1 MAADGA
7 GAPSGARSGAS
18 GLPSGPTSGAAHGA
32 AHEPPHGPTPVAL
45 LGPTASGKSTLAVE
59 VALELARAGIGVE
72 VVAIDAFTVYRGLD
86 VASAKPTLE
95 ERRGVAHHLIDVLG
109 PDEDCTVA
117 RFRDLAR
124 PAIAAV
130 IAAGRVPLLVGG
142 SGLYWRAVVDDL
154 AFAPTDPRVRA
165 DVVARFGDDAA
176 AAYAELVRL
185 DPEAAA
191 RIPARN
197 LRRTVR
203 ALEVIAITGRPF
215 SSHDDAWGRYDS
227 VLPGLTVVHLD
238 PPAEVLA
245 RAIDVRAA
253 SMVASGLV
261 DEVARLRA
269 LRPPM
274 SRGVAAA
281 IGVAEASRV
290 LDGELDPDGLAP
302 AVAGRTRRYARRQR
316 AWFRADP
323 RAAAATVT
331 TGEEARSALLER
343 LTVAGGEHRL

>member
-1 MAADGA
+1 MAAADGPSAAA
-7 GAPSGARSGAS
+7 GSADRS
-18 GLPSGPTSGAAHGA
+18 AAVTR
-32 AHEPPHGPTPVAL
+32 PTPVAL
-45 LGPTASGKSTLAVE
+45 LGPTASGKSGLAVE
-59 VALELARAGIGVE
+59 AALELARTGVGVE

-86 VASAKPTLE
+86 VASAKPTPE
-95 ERRGVAHHLIDVLG
+95 DRRGVVHHLIDALG
-109 PDEDCTVA
+109 PHEDCTVA

-154 AFAPTDPRVRA
+154 AFAPTDPGVRA
-165 DVVARFGDDAA
+165 EVIARFGDDAA
-176 AAYAELVRL
+176 AAHAELARL
-185 DPEAAA
+185 DPEAAV

-203 ALEVIAITGRPF
+203 ALEVVALTGRPF

-245 RAIDVRAA
+245 SAIDARVV
-253 SMVASGLV
+253 SMVGSGLV
-261 DEVARLRA
+261 EEVARLRT

-290 LDGELDPDGLAP
+290 LDGSLDPDELVP
-302 AVAGRTRRYARRQR
+302 AVAARTRRYARRQR

-323 RAAAATVT
+323 RAAAATVRT
-331 TGEEARSALLER
+331 REEARSVLLER
-343 LTVAGGEHRL
+343 LSVASAAPRS